1 MYLQLAENEKNT
13 DFMYQPLET
22 NQGTIYVRPDLLSA
36 AGIVKPK
43 PNILKSPA
51 VKSAAG
57 KIVGKA
63 ITGAAGAATGGAAPI
78 VSTIFTGIKKG
89 AQFIKKKKDEK
100 KAAEAEAATA
110 ADSAGT
116 GIRSR
121 EQLGKPQPATSS
133 IKTCPKR
140 ACCCCCCCCCCCW
153 RSWWWWPPC
162 AIAAPPPLL
171 AVLLVLVLSVL

>member
-43 PNILKSPA
+43 PNVLKSPA

-57 KIVGKA
+57 KIVGKT

-110 ADSAGT
+110 AAAAAAASQAAIDSGMSKRNKMLIYGAAG
-116 GIRSR
+116 I
-121 EQLGKPQPATSS
+121 LGAG
-133 IKTCPKR
+133 
-140 ACCCCCCCCCCCW
+140 
-153 RSWWWWPPC
+153 
-162 AIAAPPPLL
+162 LL
-171 AVLLVLVLSVL
+171 IYLITKKK